1 MKTVYCGVPFEGTLK
16 EFNEF
21 RELVDNGVFKS
32 SIPTSKKE
40 NGTQKRKVLTEE
52 EKEAKRQE
60 KNAQHKAEQKEW
72 FNNLTETEQ
81 KEFIAKKEEQRAK
94 RTYMQAINA
103 SRLNV
108 QNIISKKYKGAR
120 IPTETY
126 NSLFKAEMKKYG
138 YDWSPKNK

>member
-60 KNAQHKAEQKEW
+60 KNAKHKAEQKEW

-108 QNIISKKYKGAR
+108 QNIINKK
-120 IPTETY
+120 
-126 NSLFKAEMKKYG
+126 
-138 YDWSPKNK
+138 